1 MATTIIDTL
10 VTNLTTKITGNEN
23 IDKYSRSLTKVADRA
38 TIVARKVNGMSSN
51 VDGSTKS
58 MKRTERQ
65 AGKLSKALTK
75 LSRTATKASNKMAS
89 LGGKLVNRTT
99 FGLAVAGISAI
110 GAAAI
115 KSSADI
121 ESLQTRLNAMGQGD
135 KWGALA
141 DFAKSTPFQI
151 DEITEAFISLK
162 NRGLDPFAD
171 GLLQNVGDTASKFGR
186 SIKDVAAALNS
197 GMSGESE
204 PLKGLGINSRTKDGR
219 VTYTTFNDKGEKV
232 TESAGQFDTIAK
244 AIAINKIFALS
255 QGQMALASQTLNG
268 RVSTLK
274 DNYVNLAK
282 AVYDLTGTGDGLK
295 NMVANLTIAINSIDK
310 EALAENINMVKQ
322 IFSNIFELVSKLEP
336 VVDAL
341 MYAFEQLGYALAGGA
356 EYFVIATNAMQ
367 AFFDF
372 IARIPDNLASGF
384 DIMGNMITN
393 AFTTMVHGIFGMMSK
408 IPVIGKLFKG
418 MGDMPKSTINTP
430 LLGALASRPNGV
442 QSIKPDIG
450 NNVNGSTY
458 NIVNNNTLK
467 SAADIK
473 TVTADSMEQPRP
485 QTGG

>member
-1 MATTIIDTL
+1 MATTVIDTL
-10 VTNLTTKITGNEN
+10 VTNLTTRITGNEN

-38 TIVARKVNGMSSN
+38 TLVARKVNGMTSN
-51 VDGSTKS
+51 VDDSNKS
-58 MKRTERQ
+58 MKRSERQ
-65 AGKLSKALTK
+65 AGKLSRAMTK
-75 LSRTATKASNKMAS
+75 LSHTAGKAGSKMAT
-89 LGGKLVNRTT
+89 LGHKLVNRTT
-99 FGLAVAGISAI
+99 FGLATAGITAI

-121 ESLQTRLNAMGQGD
+121 ESLQTRLNAMGQGG
-135 KWGALA
+135 KWGAIE
-141 DFAKSTPFQI
+141 DFAKKTPFQV

-162 NRGLDPFAD
+162 NRGLDPFKH

-204 PLKGLGINSRTKDGR
+204 PLKGLGINSRTANGK
-219 VTYTTFNDKGEKV
+219 VTYSTYNDQNELV
-232 TESAGQFDTIAK
+232 TQTAGQFDTIGK

-255 QGQMALASQTLNG
+255 QGQMAKASMTLNG

-274 DNYVNLAK
+274 DNYVNMAK
-282 AVYDLTGTGDGLK
+282 AVYDLTGTGEGLK
-295 NMVANLTIAINSIDK
+295 SMVLAITNAINNIDK
-310 EALAENINMVKQ
+310 DALAENITMFKQ
-322 IFSNIFELVSKLEP
+322 ILDNIFVIVGKLEP

-367 AFFDF
+367 SFFDF
-372 IARIPDNLASGF
+372 IARIPENLTSGF
-384 DIMGNMITN
+384 AIMGNMVTN
-393 AFTTMVHGIFGMMSK
+393 AFSTMVHGIFEMFSK
-408 IPVIGKLFKG
+408 IPLIGKLFDDIG
-418 MGDMPKSTINTP
+418 EAPKSVFNAP
-430 LLGALASRPNGV
+430 LLGALATRPNGV
-442 QSIKPDIG
+442 QSIKPDLVNG
-450 NNVNGSTY
+450 GNGSTY

-467 SAADIK
+467 SASDIK

>member
-1 MATTIIDTL
+1 MATTVIDTL
-10 VTNLTTKITGNEN
+10 VTNLTTKIVGSEN
-23 IDKYSRSLTKVADRA
+23 ITKYSRSLTKVADRA
-38 TIVARKVNGMSSN
+38 GDVARKVRGMTGD
-51 VDGSTKS
+51 VDGADRS
-58 MKRTERQ
+58 MRRSERQ
-65 AGKLSKALTK
+65 AGKLSKAMTR
-75 LSRTATKASNKMAS
+75 LSHTAHKAGSKMAS
-89 LGGKLVNRTT
+89 LGHKLFNRTT
-99 FGLAVAGISAI
+99 FGLAAAGISAI

-141 DFAKSTPFQI
+141 NFAKSTPFQI

-162 NRGLDPFAD
+162 NRGLDPFKN

-204 PLKGLGINSRTKDGR
+204 PLKGLGINSRTKGGK

-232 TESAGQFDTIAK
+232 TEQAGQFDTMGK
-244 AIAINKIFALS
+244 AIALNKIFALS

-274 DNYVNLAK
+274 DNYVNFAK
-282 AVYDLTGTGDGLK
+282 KIYDLTGTGEGLK
-295 NMVANLTIAINSIDK
+295 SMVLSLTKAINNIDQK
-310 EALAENINMVKQ
+310 ALAENIVMFKQ
-322 IFSNIFELVSKLEP
+322 ILDNIFTMIGKLKP
-336 VVDAL
+336 VIDVL
-341 MYAFEQLGYALAGGA
+341 LYAFEQLGFVLAGGA
-356 EYFVIATNAMQ
+356 EYFVIATHAMQ

-372 IARIPDNLASGF
+372 VARIPNDLSNGF
-384 DIMGNMITN
+384 NIMGDLVTN
-393 AFTTMVHGIFGMMSK
+393 AFATMVHGIFEMFSK
-408 IPVIGKLFKG
+408 IPMIGKLF
-418 MGDMPKSTINTP
+418 GDIGEAPKSVFNAP
-430 LLGALASRPNGV
+430 LLGALATKPSGV
-442 QSIKPDIG
+442 QSIKPDMG
-450 NNVNGSTY
+450 NGGNGSTY

-467 SAADIK
+467 SAKDIR